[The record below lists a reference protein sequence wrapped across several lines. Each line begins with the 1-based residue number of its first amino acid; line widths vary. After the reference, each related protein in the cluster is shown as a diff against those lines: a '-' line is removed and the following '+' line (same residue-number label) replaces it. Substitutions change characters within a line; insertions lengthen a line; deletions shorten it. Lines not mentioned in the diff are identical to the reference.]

1 MRNLLVLL
9 LPLLSV
15 ASAYDLV
22 REYSGQTFFDRWDF
36 YGNWDNLTLGDVWW
50 QDRNT
55 ATQQRLAYIN
65 DNGRA
70 VMRVD
75 NSSNV
80 PFNEKR
86 NSIRITS
93 QDTYGVGSLWIIDLT
108 HIPFGCSVWP
118 AFWTKGPLWPD
129 NGEIDIIEAIN
140 VRAVPVPVLVPYR
153 HPVLTSDTQIGHEPQ
168 STGSQGPTDC
178 SLGSGCVVSETKPN
192 SFNEGFAQAGGGVF
206 ATQFDVSGIF
216 MWYWSVRHSFMVL
229 SSEDNTD
236 ADWGAWGFQRAD
248 IPASIQQA
256 TSTSSIDISQW
267 GTPSASFP
275 ASGCNIPQYFT
286 AQNLVFDITLCGVWA
301 GVPSIYTPACGH
313 SGSTGLCYNDN
324 VVGPGSPKY
333 DDAYFEINY
342 VRAYS
347 TGPSSTP
354 TPIATGAA
362 NSPNGVAVTVTSGAG
377 VSTTAADPAGPTTT
391 TTTND
396 AGATR
401 GSNGSAKLLEWKEL
415 GLLAVS
421 LVGLVSSVLVLV

>member
-9 LPLLSV
+9 LPLLPVTS
-15 ASAYDLV
+15 SYDIV
-22 REYSGQTFFDRWDF
+22 RDYSGQTFFDRWDF

-50 QDRNT
+50 QDKNT
-55 ATQQRLAYIN
+55 ATQQRLAYVD

-140 VRAVPVPVLVPYR
+140 VMNHNQYALHTTHGCFSPAAANN
-153 HPVLTSDTQIGHEPQ
+153 SQ
-168 STGSQGPTDC
+168 TGSQGPTDC
-178 SLGSGCVVSETKPN
+178 SLGSGCVVSENKPN

-216 MWYWSVRHSFMVL
+216 MWYWS
-229 SSEDNTD
+229 
-236 ADWGAWGFQRAD
+236 RAD
-248 IPASIQQA
+248 VPASIQQA

-275 ASGCNIPQYFT
+275 GTGCNIPQFFT

-313 SGSTGLCYNDN
+313 SGPTGLCYNDN
-324 VVGPGSPKY
+324 VVGAGSPKY

-342 VRAYS
+342 VRAYT
-347 TGPSSTP
+347 TGPSSTQAP
-354 TPIATGAA
+354 AATGAA
-362 NSPNGVAVTVTSGAG
+362 NSPNGVAVTGSPTSGPAT
-377 VSTTAADPAGPTTT
+377 SAAETTGPTPTP
-391 TTTND
+391 TNSG
-396 AGATR
+396 GAA
-401 GSNGSAKLLEWKEL
+401 NGSQKRVEWKEL
-415 GLLAVS
+415 GLLAVP